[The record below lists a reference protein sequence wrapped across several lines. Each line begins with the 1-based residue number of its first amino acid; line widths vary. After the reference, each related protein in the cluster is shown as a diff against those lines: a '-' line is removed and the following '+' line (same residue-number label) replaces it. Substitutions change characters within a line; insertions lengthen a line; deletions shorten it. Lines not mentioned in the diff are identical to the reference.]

1 MSAGER
7 RKLGP
12 VATPEARATDVGSAS
27 DALAALLVDDL
38 AAVDRIIHDR
48 LTSKA
53 GLIPDL
59 AAYLIDAGGK
69 RVRPMITLA
78 AAHALGGA
86 NDAARKLAAAV
97 EFIHTATLL
106 HDDVVD
112 ESALRR
118 GRASAHRVWGRSA
131 SVLVGDFLFARSFNL
146 MVEADDLAVLDVL
159 ARAASVIAEGEV
171 LQLSA
176 ANDADTSL
184 DHYMQIIGAKTAALF
199 AAAARVGAMA
209 TGATAEMA
217 QSFEAYGHNVGL
229 AFQLVDD
236 ALDYG
241 GASAVMGKNTGDDFR
256 EGKITLPVILARET
270 GDSEERAF
278 WGRVMGGGAQEAG
291 DFDRALTILRRR
303 NAITRTL
310 DFARVYAKAARDA
323 LSEAPATKWR
333 DALVD
338 IADFVVER
346 AH

>member
-1 MSAGER
+1 M
-7 RKLGP
+7 GP
-12 VATPEARATDVGSAS
+12 VATPEALAQNAVSPP
-27 DALAALLVDDL
+27 DALADLLGADL
-38 AAVDRIIHDR
+38 AAVDIIIHDR
-48 LTSKA
+48 LTSSV

-78 AAHALGGA
+78 AARALGGGG
-86 NDAARKLAAAV
+86 DATQKLAAAV

-118 GRASAHRVWGRSA
+118 GRASAHRVWGKAA

-146 MVEADDLAVLDVL
+146 MVEAGDLRVLDVL
-159 ARAASVIAEGEV
+159 ARASSVIAEGEV
-171 LQLSA
+171 LQLSS
-176 ANDADTSL
+176 ANDASASL
-184 DHYMQIIGAKTAALF
+184 EHYMRIISAKTAALF
-199 AAAARVGAMA
+199 AAAARVGAMS
-209 TGATAEMA
+209 TGAAPDMA
-217 QSFEAYGHNVGL
+217 HAFDAYGRNIGL

-241 GASAVMGKNTGDDFR
+241 GASATMGKNTGDDFN

-270 GDSEERAF
+270 GDPEERAF
-278 WGRVMGGGAQEAG
+278 WSRVMGGGAQEAG
-291 DFDRALTILRRR
+291 DFERALTILRRR

-323 LSEAPATKWR
+323 LAEVPDTVWR
-333 DALVD
+333 AALID
-338 IADFVVER
+338 LADFIVDR
-346 AH
+346 SH

>member
-1 MSAGER
+1 V
-7 RKLGP
+7 GP
-12 VATPEARATDVGSAS
+12 VATPEVRAREADGPSAPELLAH
-27 DALAALLVDDL
+27 ALADDL
-38 AAVDRIIHDR
+38 AAVDAVIHER
-48 LTSKA
+48 LSSKA

-78 AAHALGGA
+78 AAHALGGI
-86 NDAARKLAAAV
+86 NDGTRKLAAAV

-118 GRASAHRVWGRSA
+118 GRAAAHRVWGQAA

-159 ARAASVIAEGEV
+159 ARASSVIAEGEV
-171 LQLSA
+171 LQLSS
-176 ANDADTSL
+176 ANDANTPLES
-184 DHYMQIIGAKTAALF
+184 YMQIIQAKTAALF
-199 AAAARVGAMA
+199 AAAARVGAMSVKA
-209 TGATAEMA
+209 PAHMA
-217 QSFEAYGHNVGL
+217 QAFDAYGYNVGL

-270 GDSEERAF
+270 GDADERAF
-278 WGRVMGGGAQEAG
+278 WNRVMGGGESEAG
-291 DFDRALTILRRR
+291 DFERALAILRRR

-310 DFARVYAKAARDA
+310 DFARVYATAAREALADA
-323 LSEAPATKWR
+323 PDTSWR
-333 DALVD
+333 ALLID
-338 IADFVVER
+338 LADFVVDR

>member
-1 MSAGER
+1 M
-7 RKLGP
+7 GP
-12 VATPEARATDVGSAS
+12 VATPEALAENEISPP
-27 DALAALLVDDL
+27 DALADLLGADL
-38 AAVDRIIHDR
+38 AAVDAIIHDR
-48 LTSKA
+48 LSSEA

-78 AAHALGGA
+78 SARALGGG
-86 NDAARKLAAAV
+86 DAALKLAAAV

-118 GRASAHRVWGRSA
+118 GRASAHRVWGQSA

-146 MVEADDLAVLDVL
+146 MVEAGDIAVLDVL
-159 ARAASVIAEGEV
+159 ARASSVIAEGEV
-171 LQLSA
+171 LQLSS
-176 ANDADTSL
+176 ANDAETTL
-184 DHYMQIIGAKTAALF
+184 EHYMRIISSKTAALF
-199 AAAARVGAMA
+199 AAAARVGAMSAQA
-209 TGATAEMA
+209 TSAMATAAMA
-217 QSFEAYGHNVGL
+217 QAFDAYGRNIGL

-241 GASAVMGKNTGDDFR
+241 GASAVMGKNAGDDFR

-270 GDSEERAF
+270 GDAEERTF
-278 WGRVMGGGAQEAG
+278 WARVMGGGAVEAN
-291 DFDRALTILRRR
+291 DFERALSILRRR

-323 LSEAPATKWR
+323 LADAPDTVWR
-333 DALVD
+333 TAL
-338 IADFVVER
+338 ISLADFVVDR

>member
-1 MSAGER
+1 M
-7 RKLGP
+7 L
-12 VATPEARATDVGSAS
+12 ARL
-27 DALAALLVDDL
+27 LAEDL
-38 AAVDRIIHDR
+38 AAVDALIHAR

-86 NDAARKLAAAV
+86 GAAAQKLAAAV

-118 GRASAHRVWGRSA
+118 GRAAAHRVWGRSA
-131 SVLVGDFLFARSFNL
+131 SVLVGDFLFSRSFTL
-146 MVEADDLAVLDVL
+146 MVEADDLAILDVL
-159 ARAASVIAEGEV
+159 AQASTTIAEGEV
-171 LQLSA
+171 LQLSS

-184 DHYMQIIGAKTAALF
+184 DQYMQIIAAKTAALF
-199 AAAARVGAMA
+199 AAAARAGAMSA
-209 TGATAEMA
+209 GADPAMA
-217 QSFEAYGHNVGL
+217 QAFEAYGHNLGL

-241 GASAVMGKNTGDDFR
+241 GASAVMGKNAGDDFR

-270 GDSEERAF
+270 GDAEERAF
-278 WGRVMGGGAQEAG
+278 WARTMGGGAQEAG
-291 DFDRALTILRRR
+291 DFDRALAILRRR
-303 NAITRTL
+303 NAIHRTL
-310 DFARVYAKAARDA
+310 DFARVYAKAAREA
-323 LSEAPATKWR
+323 L
-333 DALVD
+333 D
-338 IADFVVER
+338 IAPDTVWRTSLIEIADYVVDR
-346 AH
+346 HA

>member
-1 MSAGER
+1 MNAISA
-7 RKLGP
+7 P
-12 VATPEARATDVGSAS
+12 
-27 DALAALLVDDL
+27 DALAALLGADL
-38 AAVDRIIHDR
+38 AAVDAVIHAR

-86 NDAARKLAAAV
+86 GDPARKLAAAV

-118 GRASAHRVWGRSA
+118 GRTSAHRVWGRSA
-131 SVLVGDFLFARSFNL
+131 SVLVGDFLFARAFNL

-159 ARAASVIAEGEV
+159 ARASSVIAEGEV
-171 LQLSA
+171 LQLSS

-184 DHYMQIIGAKTAALF
+184 DHYMQIISAKTAALF
-199 AAAARVGAMA
+199 AAAARVGAMSVNA
-209 TGATAEMA
+209 TPAMA
-217 QSFEAYGHNVGL
+217 QAFETYGHNVGL

-241 GASAVMGKNTGDDFR
+241 GASAVMGKNAGDDFR

-270 GDSEERAF
+270 GDAEERAF
-278 WGRVMGGGAQEAG
+278 WRRVMGGGVQEAG
-291 DFDRALTILRRR
+291 DFDRALSILRRR

-310 DFARVYAKAARDA
+310 DFARVYVKAARDA
-323 LSEAPATKWR
+323 LADAPDTAWR
-333 DALVD
+333 TALID
-338 IADFVVER
+338 LADFVVDR
-346 AH
+346 VH